1 MHLRKCFLFIL
12 AIDICVEGEC
22 SKIAL
27 RMFSAARNPRS
38 T

>member
-1 MHLRKCFLFIL
+1 MHLRKCFLL

-22 SKIAL
+22 AKIAL